1 MPAQPRHHAAQ
12 ETWSTDVLI
21 LHPGR
26 GLDALRRLHGHGRA
40 ISLTTI
46 FDEHY
51 PMLCDMALRANKRM
65 PLNATDSSRLVRD
78 HVRQGSIQHRRL
90 YNASHA
96 PERTRIE
103 RPPASGSIGPW
114 PSYGAVTRYVVD

>member
-78 HVRQGSIQHRRL
+78 HVRQDQFSTAGCTTHHTHQ
-90 YNASHA
+90 NAHA
-96 PERTRIE
+96 SSAHPQV
-103 RPPASGSIGPW
+103 G
-114 PSYGAVTRYVVD
+114 V